1 MRIEG
6 NRQCRGAGRVGPGT
20 QPLEEMLMSPMHPV
34 EVADGDIRAASPGG
48 KLTNV
53 LDRDH
58 QRAASSLEPAIST
71 RRPEHP

>member
-1 MRIEG
+1 MIAI
-6 NRQCRGAGRVGPGT
+6 AGTPAESART
-20 QPLEEMLMSPMHPV
+20 RSRLEEMLMSPMHPV

-58 QRAASSLEPAIST
+58 QRAASLLEPAIST